1 MGFSVSG
8 SAAIVFAGMFI
19 AFGAFYTATSNSFE
33 QVNDAR
39 DADSESYLDTKNANV
54 TVVETTYDD
63 DADLLTVSVNN
74 TGSEALVVDH
84 VDVLVD
90 GTYQTS
96 FVSQTVDGEFITPSS
111 GTDLLAPGEQLTVE
125 IDAASQPDRV
135 KVVSGPGVS
144 AFSDSVVLV

>member
-19 AFGAFYTATSNSFE
+19 AFGAFYTATSNNFE
-33 QVNDAR
+33 RVSDAR
-39 DADSESYLDTKNANV
+39 DAQSEAYLDTKNTDV
-54 TVVETTYDD
+54 TVVETTYDA
-63 DADLLTVSVNN
+63 DADVLTVAVNN

-96 FVSQTVDGEFITPSS
+96 FVSRTVDGEGITPSS
-111 GTDLLAPGEQLTVE
+111 ETDLLAPGEQLTVE
-125 IDAASQPDRV
+125 IDVASQPDRV

-144 AFSDSVVLV
+144 AFSDTVVLV